1 MSGSAFKPSSIC
13 RRWPRSDAEDPRAN
27 LALRTRATAAVRRG
41 AMFASPGADARAAA
55 VSPVRSGP
63 VKVHCEQHA
72 SDPQSRFLRCARQ
85 RGPCAAWST
94 RGSCREERW
103 CARPLREAQARVRA
117 RAPRPRATPAVL
129 CSTDAGTLGGSGCD
143 TPPRNGTRGR
153 VRCSW
158 RVAPRESALRC
169 PLCARALPP
178 APESRLAVALT
189 ACERLWPASHGQ
201 LGAKEH
207 VCGGCAGVQ
216 RQLGGAGVV
225 CLRNGQRTHTQGDW
239 DNSSAH
245 SDKLRAPCCV
255 MHTIVPAR
263 GGCSPGPSR
272 RPCLRAGA
280 PSTSGPSLELA
291 ALTVAVALA
300 AQPAHA
306 DVDSAVDR
314 TIGAVKACSTLTLA
328 KCTVHACAR
337 GACVSTEEVCRRSYA
352 RSEHPP

>member
-41 AMFASPGADARAAA
+41 AVFASPGADARAAA

-94 RGSCREERW
+94 RGSCREEGW
-103 CARPLREAQARVRA
+103 CACPLRGAHARVRA

-129 CSTDAGTLGGSGCD
+129 CSTDAGTLGGSGCG

-153 VRCSW
+153 VRCAL
-158 RVAPRESALRC
+158 RVTPRESALRC

-207 VCGGCAGVQ
+207 VCGGCAGVR
-216 RQLGGAGVV
+216 RQLGGVGTA
-225 CLRNGQRTHTQGDW
+225 CLRHGQRTHAQLDW
-239 DNSSAH
+239 SDSSPH
-245 SDKLRAPCCV
+245 IDKLRVPCCV
-255 MHTIVPAR
+255 MHTVLPAR
-263 GGCSPGPSR
+263 GGCRLGPSR
-272 RPCLRAGA
+272 RPCLHAGA

-314 TIGAVKACSTLTLA
+314 TIGAVKACSPHTDS
-328 KCTVHACAR
+328 CPVHRACMR
-337 GACVSTEEVCRRSYA
+337 TRRV
-352 RSEHPP
+352 